1 MKNIISYL
9 SAVLFLLIIA
19 CNTPSKTSVVV
30 PQTPQSTTQTTPSV
44 QLPQLGK
51 SPIKDV
57 IKAMTVEEKVSL
69 CIGMGFTFPGAPPG
83 MLPPISEEDAKAPEK
98 VAGAAGRT
106 HAIPRLGI
114 PSITVSDGPAGV
126 RIQPIRNNDASKTY
140 YATAFPIGTAL
151 AATWDTALVRDLGVA
166 FGNEVRE
173 YGIDVL
179 LGPAMNIHRNSLG
192 GRNFEY
198 YSEDPL
204 VSGRIAA
211 AIVNGVQSNGVGT
224 SIKHFAGNNNEFNRT
239 AMNVHVSERA
249 LREIYLKNFQ
259 ITVQNSN
266 PWTIM
271 SSYNKINGT
280 YTSQNRALLDT
291 VLRKEWGY
299 KGMVMTDWFGG
310 KDAVAQMN
318 AGNDLLM
325 PGTLPQTTAILEA
338 VKNNALSTK
347 QLDQN
352 VERVLNL
359 VLKTPTFLGYK
370 YSDAPDLKAH
380 AQLARKAAS
389 ESMILL
395 KNTGVLPFKSVKKV
409 ALFGNT
415 SYDMIAGGTGS
426 GDVNKAYMVSL
437 NDGLTNA
444 KFEVDERLM
453 GLYKTYK
460 TEEKA
465 KQPKP
470 RTPFDPRVAIPEM
483 PIGADLAVNT
493 VALNDIAI
501 ITIGKNSG
509 EFADRNLAVDFNLTE
524 GEKTL
529 IDDVSVV
536 FHAKKKK
543 VIVVLNVGGVVE
555 TASWRDKVDGIVLA
569 WQGGQETGNAVTDVL
584 SGAVNPSGKLP
595 TTFPID
601 YKDEA
606 SSNNFPGKEL
616 ATVDAGPKA
625 MFEGKPSE
633 VTYEEDIYVGYRY
646 FNTYNVKTAYAFGYG
661 MSYTEFSYSDLI
673 LNKPTFDG
681 KITASIKV
689 TNSGKTAGKEVAQ
702 LYLRAPDKKLNK
714 PDSELKGFAKTNL
727 LQPNQSQT
735 LTFTINA
742 ADLAS
747 FDVKSSSWIAEAGK
761 YVVKIGSSSTDIK
774 AELSFS
780 LAKELEVE
788 KVNKVLVPQKVIK
801 QLRTK
806 LP

>member
-1 MKNIISYL
+1 MKSRISYL
-9 SAVLFLLIIA
+9 SATFILLIMA
-19 CNTPSKTSVVV
+19 CNTPTKTGVS
-30 PQTPQSTTQTTPSV
+30 TPPSTTSTPSKIS
-44 QLPQLGK
+44 LPQLGK

-57 IKAMTVEEKVSL
+57 IKAMTLEEKANL
-69 CIGMGFTFPGAPPG
+69 CIGMGFSFPGAPPG
-83 MLPPISEEDAKAPEK
+83 MLPPIAEEDAKTPEK

-126 RIQPIRNNDASKTY
+126 RIQPIRNNDPSKTY

-151 AATWDTALVRDLGVA
+151 ASTWDTALVHNLGVA

-179 LGPAMNIHRNSLG
+179 LAPAMNIHRNSLG

-204 VSGRIAA
+204 VSGRMAA

-224 SIKHFAGNNNEFNRT
+224 SIKHFAGNNNEFNRMR
-239 AMNVHVSERA
+239 MNVQVSERA

-259 ITVQNSN
+259 IAVQNSN

-271 SSYNKINGT
+271 SSYNLINGT
-280 YTSQNRALLDT
+280 YTSQSRALLDT
-291 VLRKEWGY
+291 VLRKEWGF
-299 KGMVMTDWFGG
+299 KGLVMTDWFGG
-310 KDAVAQMN
+310 KDAVEQMK

-325 PGTLPQTTAILEA
+325 PGTLPQKTAIVEG
-338 VKNNALSTK
+338 VKNSALSTK
-347 QLDQN
+347 QLDEN
-352 VERVLNL
+352 VERILNL
-359 VLKTPTFLGYK
+359 ILKTPTFSGYK

-380 AQLARKAAS
+380 AELARKAAS

-395 KNTGVLPFKSVKKV
+395 KNTDVLPFKSVKKV
-409 ALFGNT
+409 AVFGNG
-415 SYDMIAGGTGS
+415 SYDLIAGGTGS

-444 KFEVDERLM
+444 KYEVDERLM

-460 TEEKA
+460 IEEKA

-470 RTPFDPRVAIPEM
+470 KTPFDPRVAIPEM
-483 PIGADLAVNT
+483 PIGADLVVNT
-493 VALNDIAI
+493 VALNDIAV

-509 EFADRNLAVDFNLTE
+509 EFADRNLDVDFNLSE

-529 IDDVSVV
+529 IDDVSVA

-569 WQGGQETGNAVTDVL
+569 WQGGQETGNAIVDVL

-606 SSNNFPGKEL
+606 STANFPGTEL
-616 ATVDAGPKA
+616 PSNDA
-625 MFEGKPSE
+625 KPGGLIDSKPAE
-633 VTYEEDIYVGYRY
+633 ITYEEDIYVGYRY
-646 FNTYNVKTAYAFGYG
+646 FNTYNVKTAYSFGYG
-661 MSYTEFSYSDLI
+661 MSYTEFSYSDLK
-673 LNKPTFDG
+673 LSKPTFDG
-681 KITASIKV
+681 KITATIKV

-702 LYLRAPDKKLNK
+702 LYLRTPDKKMNK
-714 PDSELKGFAKTNL
+714 PDSELKGFAKTKL
-727 LQPNQSQT
+727 LQPNQSET
-735 LTFTINA
+735 LTFTLNA

-747 FDVKSSSWIAEAGK
+747 FNAQSSSWIAEAGK
-761 YVVKIGSSSTDIK
+761 YIVKIGSSATTIK
-774 AELSFS
+774 EEASFT

-788 KVNKVLVPQKVIK
+788 KVNRVLKPQKAIK
-801 QLRTK
+801 QMRAK